1 MKILLLALL
10 FILSCSTTKD
20 PGQKTVEHVDINR
33 FMGNW
38 FEIARYETP
47 IQSECGAAKVTYKRE
62 KKSEIEIIHACHEKN
77 SGKTIHA
84 RGQAEIDDKKT
95 NAKWK
100 VSYMP
105 LFKNWHLFSGS
116 LWIVGLDP
124 EYQYAILGH
133 PTHKHLWIISRTAQ
147 ISPEKYDELV
157 SLAKSKGYKTKE
169 LVRVPT
175 WK

>member
-1 MKILLLALL
+1 MKILLIVL
-10 FILSCSTTKD
+10 FILSGCSTTKD
-20 PGQKTVEHVDINR
+20 PGQKTVEHVDVDR

-38 FEIARYETP
+38 FEIARFETP
-47 IQSECGAAKVTYKRE
+47 LQSECGAAKITYKRE
-62 KKSEIEIIHACHEKN
+62 NKSEIEILHACHEKE
-77 SGKTIHA
+77 SGKTTHA
-84 RGQAEIDDKKT
+84 RGIAEIDNTKT

-105 LFKNWHLFSGS
+105 LFKEWHLFSGS

-124 EYQYAILGH
+124 DYQYAILGH
-133 PTHKHLWIISRTAQ
+133 PTHKHLWIISRKAE
-147 ISPEKYDELV
+147 ISPEKYAELV
-157 SLAKSKGYKTKE
+157 DLARLQGYRTKE